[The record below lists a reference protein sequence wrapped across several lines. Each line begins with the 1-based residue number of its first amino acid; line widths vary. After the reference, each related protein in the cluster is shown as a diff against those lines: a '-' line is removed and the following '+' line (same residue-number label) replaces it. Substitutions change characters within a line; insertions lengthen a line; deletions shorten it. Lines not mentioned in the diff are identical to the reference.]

1 MYALSRIIILLFDL
15 YTLAILLRVL
25 GSWLLA
31 SGIPIPTWAYNVLH
45 ALDQITSPVLK
56 PIRRVIP
63 PVAGMDISPII
74 AVLLL
79 QILERVLLSALR

>member
-1 MYALSRIIILLFDL
+1 MILVVRIISVLFDL
-15 YTLAILLRVL
+15 YTLALLLRVL

-31 SGIPIPTWAYNVLH
+31 AGIRFHLWAYSAMHVL
-45 ALDQITSPVLK
+45 DRITSPLLN

-63 PVAGMDISPII
+63 SVAGLDFSPII

-79 QILERVLLSALR
+79 QIVERLLISVLL